1 MIETTGSGDRRREA
15 GSDAWSA
22 AARSGTSAVA
32 RRLRAAAGP
41 AGAAGGLWTNPVRL
55 LRTA

>member
-22 AARSGTSAVA
+22 AARSGTSAARSCWA
-32 RRLRAAAGP
+32 RRSRRGAVDEPSQTAAHR
-41 AGAAGGLWTNPVRL
+41 V
-55 LRTA
+55 